1 MYDSTTARQN
11 FLQFLIT
18 SFKKPNLSFLNL
30 FQTSLRDARNSVSSS
45 VVFYDAKDVDDEEIY
60 QEVFFLN
67 ILTKNL
73 KNNIFFDF
81 LRCLTL
87 ENHPGQVVL
96 AEAQCK

>member
-1 MYDSTTARQN
+1 MAYLSHLAAAYDSTTARQN

-60 QEVFFLN
+60 QEVFFQ
-67 ILTKNL
+67 K
-73 KNNIFFDF
+73 F
-81 LRCLTL
+81 
-87 ENHPGQVVL
+87 
-96 AEAQCK
+96 